1 MSSED
6 IQVKLREYK
15 KLLDE
20 GIINN
25 QEFDDLKKSALQ
37 NFQTSGDMKE
47 AVELKTISE
56 PKPINDSQEKIVDRS
71 TNPVIQSKPMSE
83 REKDTLFTVLGYVF
97 AVVAILIVPIVFGAG
112 GVIFGYLL
120 TRKEQTKTNG
130 VIIIIVNIAA
140 TILGMLFGYAVWGNM
155 MG

>member
-56 PKPINDSQEKIVDRS
+56 PKPINDSHEKIVDRS

-83 REKDTLFTVLGYVF
+83 REKDKLFAVLGYVF
-97 AVVAILIVPIVFGAG
+97 SVLSAFGAIAFGVG
-112 GVIFGYLL
+112 GIIFGYLL

-130 VIIIIVNIAA
+130 VIIIIVNIAT
-140 TILGMLFGYAVWGNM
+140 TILGMLIDFIFLVNM